1 MKVTLVR
8 SRIGVPKVQRATLK
22 GLGLSKI
29 GDSRELA
36 DTPDVKGMVDKVSYL
51 LRIEGQGK

>member
-8 SRIGVPKVQRATLK
+8 SQIGVPKDQRATLK

-36 DTPDVKGMVDKVSYL
+36 ETPDIQGMVDKVSYL